1 MLDFNNTKN
10 AFEDKNNF
18 DLKRAYI
25 LFSTIKNPIISKT
38 LTSLLKFALYVKIPI
53 VPI

>member
-25 LFSTIKNPIISKT
+25 LFSTIKNPIISEKDKKNIT
-38 LTSLLKFALYVKIPI
+38 FLNFTQKL
-53 VPI
+53 